1 MGRNL
6 LDVIDT
12 LARTIAM
19 LTNEMKGSAWR
30 GSIEEAWKCGQGSQG
45 EDEYVVTPPTSSTRH
60 SCAQFWPMITAT
72 LREFL
77 LRRCRYC
84 MHSSFMLESWEGWRA
99 DADYP
104 HRNDKAH
111 VAVVL
116 AI

>member
-1 MGRNL
+1 
-6 LDVIDT
+6 
-12 LARTIAM
+12 M

-30 GSIEEAWKCGQGSQG
+30 GSLEEAWKCGQGFQW
-45 EDEYVVTPPTSSTRH
+45 EDEDVVTPPTSSTRY
-60 SCAQFWPMITAT
+60 SCAQFCTKITAT

-84 MHSSFMLESWEGWRA
+84 MHSSSMLESRECWRA

-111 VAVVL
+111 LAVVL
-116 AI
+116 AIC